1 MDLVPLVFHQWL
13 AKAWFTTHTNL
24 DHQHGFKTVTWHNT
38 WNVKY
43 ETNNLRGTNSSV
55 DEHSHFYNYIYN
67 SRHQIIYLP
76 LIKDKNNLKLAL
88 SKRQFKSLTEHWHNS
103 SLGVQQYQSN
113 KAVHSGGIPGS
124 DQLDV
129 STSLPLWSL
138 CYWSFMLST
147 GSTSLLWTCIKPT
160 VKMNKIKNMLD
171 AHTVTAGYYWN
182 DNGSTLCSIVQ
193 QKMLT

>member
-1 MDLVPLVFHQWL
+1 MWSMKQTISEGQTLLLMSTAIFIITSKIQDTRSFIYPSL
-13 AKAWFTTHTNL
+13 KI
-24 DHQHGFKTVTWHNT
+24 KTIWS
-38 WNVKY
+38 
-43 ETNNLRGTNSSV
+43 L
-55 DEHSHFYNYIYN
+55 
-67 SRHQIIYLP
+67 
-76 LIKDKNNLKLAL
+76 
-88 SKRQFKSLTEHWHNS
+88 QFKSLTEHWHNS
-103 SLGVQQYQSN
+103 SLGIQQYQSN

-129 STSLPLWSL
+129 STSLPRWSL

-160 VKMNKIKNMLD
+160 VKMNRIKNMLD